1 MTSLWRSIGA
11 RRWRGELLLSAG
23 AQAVGGSGGGVA
35 VVGRG
40 EGSRGGGGGLEDG
53 DRQMRRGVQ
62 L

>member
-1 MTSLWRSIGA
+1 MVVDGGWA
-11 RRWRGELLLSAG
+11 MEGELRLSAG
-23 AQAVGGSGGGVA
+23 AQAVGGNGGGVV